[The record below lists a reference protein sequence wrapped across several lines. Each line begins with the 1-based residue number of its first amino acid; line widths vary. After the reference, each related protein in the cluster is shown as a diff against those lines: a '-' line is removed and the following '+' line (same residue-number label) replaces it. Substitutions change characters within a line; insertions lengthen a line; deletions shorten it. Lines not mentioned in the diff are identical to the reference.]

1 MNLIFV
7 SSPQTEFKSYRKEL
21 CCFIRTDPY
30 LGEYFNVFLFENLPA
45 NERNP
50 QNNYL
55 NKVEE
60 CSIYIGLFGKTYG
73 IENDDGLS
81 ATEHEYNYATE
92 LEKDRLIYLKKL
104 TRKTVQE
111 PKITNSQYQEE
122 FDVAKRTASKDLQ
135 LLTSLGLVSKEG
147 TTGKGVFYKITKGAS
162 KGHKGH

>member
-7 SSPQTEFKSYRKEL
+7 SSPQTEFKRYRKEL
-21 CCFIRTDPY
+21 CYFIRTDPY

-73 IENDDGLS
+73 IENDNGLS

-111 PKITNSQYQEE
+111 PKMTNLINRARQ
-122 FDVAKRTASKDLQ
+122 DVTYGTFRTINDLKFEIMK
-135 LLTSLGLVSKEG
+135 SLMHWQQNHSN
-147 TTGKGVFYKITKGAS
+147 
-162 KGHKGH
+162 